1 MAAGFCSPT
10 RRTAFAYRSAAASE
24 GDMTRRNS
32 HAFISATA
40 LGIMGSAAL
49 AAAPP
54 NGGEQGHT
62 LLAFHSMYGVDGP
75 FVGNTFPLRGIPG
88 DELPWTVASA
98 VGRLDTDGHL
108 TIQVR
113 GLVFTDD
120 EEVPPELRGI
130 NDEPTFRA
138 AVSCITEKGERVVRR
153 NVVTEPFPATR
164 NRKLQD
170 SRHRRAAQPLRGANR
185 SHSRRLRGYVVRRR
199 RIRGRG
205 GGGMIPRA

>member
-1 MAAGFCSPT
+1 
-10 RRTAFAYRSAAASE
+10 
-24 GDMTRRNS
+24 MTRRNS

-54 NGGEQGHT
+54 NGGEQGDT

-153 NVVTEPFPATR
+153 NVVTEPFPATATG
-164 NRKLQD
+164 NSKI
-170 SRHRRAAQPLRGANR
+170 RATVELPNPCVAPTVLILSGSEDAWFA
-185 SHSRRLRGYVVRRR
+185 VV
-199 RIRGRG
+199 GFE
-205 GGGMIPRA
+205 AEEEEE

>member
-1 MAAGFCSPT
+1 
-10 RRTAFAYRSAAASE
+10 
-24 GDMTRRNS
+24 MTRRNS
-32 HAFISATA
+32 LAFISATA

-54 NGGEQGHT
+54 NGGEQGNT

-75 FVGNTFPLRGIPG
+75 FVGNAFPLRGIPG

-108 TIQVR
+108 TIVVR

-138 AVSCITEKGERVVRR
+138 AVSCTTEKGDQVVRR
-153 NVVTEPFPATR
+153 KVITEPFPATQTG
-164 NRKLQD
+164 N
-170 SRHRRAAQPLRGANR
+170 S
-185 SHSRRLRGYVVRRR
+185 
-199 RIRGRG
+199 RIRTTVELPNPCVAPTIFILAGSEDKWFAVVG
-205 GGGMIPRA
+205 FEAEEEEE

>member
-1 MAAGFCSPT
+1 
-10 RRTAFAYRSAAASE
+10 
-24 GDMTRRNS
+24 MTRRNS
-32 HAFISATA
+32 PAFIFATA
-40 LGIMGSAAL
+40 LGIMGSATL

-54 NGGEQGHT
+54 NGGEQGNT

-88 DELPWTVASA
+88 DELPWTIASA

-138 AVSCITEKGERVVRR
+138 AVSCTTEQGARVVRR
-153 NVVTEPFPATR
+153 NVVTEPFPATATG
-164 NRKLQD
+164 N
-170 SRHRRAAQPLRGANR
+170 SHIRATVELPNPCVAPTVLILAGSEDKWFA
-185 SHSRRLRGYVVRRR
+185 VV
-199 RIRGRG
+199 GFE
-205 GGGMIPRA
+205 AEEEEK